1 MLQRCRRRKLL
12 MTNFHPFSN
21 DHFRNELE
29 DALEAAHDRR
39 RNLLLDSVNKEER
52 LLQGNMMLEEEV
64 LVTKKRAEDELLN
77 AKQLSHNAK
86 QEIERLTQVNQL
98 LQADVDR

>member
-1 MLQRCRRRKLL
+1 MSSIIWV
-12 MTNFHPFSN
+12 SN
-21 DHFRNELE
+21 DCFRNELE